1 MIEKFVSMESLRRF
15 DPMLDEELE
24 GVEECLLS
32 MKN

>member
-1 MIEKFVSMESLRRF
+1 MESLRRF

-24 GVEECLLS
+24 GVEECLLT